1 MCVFRI
7 PGPGGAVRDN
17 DRDEVID
24 RPTVSVCMCA
34 SQSRHGGSG
43 LGLTRICADRL
54 RIRAV

>member
-34 SQSRHGGSG
+34 SQSRHG
-43 LGLTRICADRL
+43 DRDWDSRESVL
-54 RIRAV
+54 ID